1 MAKGAAGDY
10 RLPTPLAHFNGIT
23 ARLLDTGAAGPNHHC
38 SGMANNE
45 LPALGHRL
53 APKPAV
59 SCGLYSSTRASLA
72 LAFRI
77 SYGGGEELRVFL
89 PDWGETPAHDAKNLP
104 R

>member
-10 RLPTPLAHFNGIT
+10 RVPSPLAHLNGIT

-45 LPALGHRL
+45 LRPLGIDLPRNRRFR
-53 APKPAV
+53 AV
-59 SCGLYSSTRASLA
+59 YTRRQGLPWLA
-72 LAFRI
+72 LRI